1 MSTMKRDAFI
11 IALNVYVARPE
22 NGIVAA
28 QRELFDAFVARLADV
43 EYIEYVSPTSA
54 VIVWKEARHAVSQ
67 AHVDA
72 GNYGCGIGEIETRET
87 LIDFADAALS
97 DDFAARI
104 VSIYPAPSKR
114 TEPMTIN
121 VPPGSWFSSR

>member
-28 QRELFDAFVARLADV
+28 QRELFDAFAARLADV
-43 EYIEYVSPTSA
+43 EYVSPTSA

-67 AHVDA
+67 AHVEA
-72 GNYGCGIGEIETRET
+72 GNYGCGVGEVETRET

-114 TEPMTIN
+114 AESMTIN
-121 VPPGSWFSSR
+121 VAPGSWFSSR

>member
-43 EYIEYVSPTSA
+43 EYVSPTSA

-114 TEPMTIN
+114 AESMTIN
-121 VPPGSWFSSR
+121 VAPGSWFSSR